1 MITYELSLILRNMP
15 RNEIFSTLK
24 RTAESIFEK
33 GGIIRKIDNLGARD
47 LPYKISANGQVH
59 RQGNYFLMTFDS
71 PPHAI
76 EDLREEYSRDIDIIR
91 KRIYKYQDLP
101 AIECTLDQ
109 ELLPP
114 AYRPEVQALITQSQ
128 KVAKHKFKINNKI
141 DYYPFQR

>member
-24 RTAESIFEK
+24 RTAESIFDK
-33 GGIIRKIDNLGARD
+33 GGVIRKIENLGARD
-47 LPYKISANGQVH
+47 LPFKMSEHGQVY

-71 PPHAI
+71 PPNAI
-76 EDLREEYSRDIDIIR
+76 SDLHEGYSRDIDIIR
-91 KRIYKYQDLP
+91 KCIYKTQDSVV
-101 AIECTLDQ
+101 ESCTLEE

-114 AYRPEVQALITQSQ
+114 AYRTEVQALIAQ
-128 KVAKHKFKINNKI
+128 AKKSPNRKLKLKSVL